1 MGGEVVSSSMLWLSR
16 WSFLGGVNLV
26 GPLKLGWY
34 YSKGTLVSRISATE
48 TSVSYS
54 TAIRPDS
61 TVHDRQGL
69 RYTFSAISLLVSKH
83 KPYSVHGQA
92 FLVGLYLPEI
102 VWRKLS

>member
-34 YSKGTLVSRISATE
+34 YSKGTLVSELVQGIQVSA
-48 TSVSYS
+48 

-83 KPYSVHGQA
+83 KPYSVYDQA